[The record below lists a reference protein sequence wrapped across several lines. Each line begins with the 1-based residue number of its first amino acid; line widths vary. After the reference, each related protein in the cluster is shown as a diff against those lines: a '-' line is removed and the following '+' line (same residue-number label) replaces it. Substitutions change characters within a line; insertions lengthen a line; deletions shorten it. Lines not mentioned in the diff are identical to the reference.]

1 MFDNYK
7 PRARARQLQLDKNN
21 LNVDSIFQN
30 SSLLTI
36 NNPKVRSKKSNINLN
51 KFFKSRL
58 GSRILINNTLG
69 LKMTDYLKV
78 HLEGWIVV
86 PWLPGLAFFN
96 SCLLL
101 VK

>member
-36 NNPKVRSKKSNINLN
+36 NNPKVRNIKQINLN
-51 KFFKSRL
+51 KFFESRL

-78 HLEGWIVV
+78 LLEGWMVV

>member
-36 NNPKVRSKKSNINLN
+36 NNPKVRNIKQINLN
-51 KFFKSRL
+51 KFFESRL

-78 HLEGWIVV
+78 LLEGWIVV

>member
-36 NNPKVRSKKSNINLN
+36 NNPKVRN
-51 KFFKSRL
+51 KEQ
-58 GSRILINNTLG
+58 ILIC
-69 LKMTDYLKV
+69 
-78 HLEGWIVV
+78 I
-86 PWLPGLAFFN
+86 N
-96 SCLLL
+96 SSNLDWDQES
-101 VK
+101 